1 MPLPRTALDRY
12 LRLEATGFWREAP
25 GAQPR
30 EVIVSFGRT
39 TLLLSD
45 LEERPLAHWALAGT
59 QAIEQRDGATIFA
72 TGPETG
78 ETLAIRDRDMIEAI
92 AAVSRAAER
101 ARPRAAPPPPRPVLG
116 PLLALA
122 ALVAL
127 LAYGPGLIRG
137 QAERMV
143 PPELAEEIGEHML
156 IGLMETGGELC
167 SAAEGLRALGRIV
180 ERLAP
185 AAGPRIAVLDL
196 GEAPVAA
203 LPGDLLLISR
213 GAIAD
218 APSPEVIA
226 GWIALAAGRA
236 PLDTLMRSA
245 GLFGDLAFMVTGRLG
260 EATLGRAAAAA
271 LRPPAPEEIAAA
283 MQRLQDAG
291 IDPVPF
297 AVAAGGIDPSA
308 RPLPE
313 GGSPPLLDAPD
324 WTALKGLCE

>member
-59 QAIEQRDGATIFA
+59 QAIGSRDGATIFA

-101 ARPRAAPPPPRPVLG
+101 ARPRAAPPRPRPVLG

-122 ALVAL
+122 ALVML
-127 LAYGPGLIRG
+127 VLYGPGLIRD
-137 QAERMV
+137 QARRMV

-156 IGLMETGGELC
+156 IGLMEQGGELC
-167 SAAEGLRALGRIV
+167 AAPEGHRALGRIA

-185 AAGPRIAVLDL
+185 APGPRIAVLDL
-196 GEAPVAA
+196 GDAPAAA
-203 LPGDLLLISR
+203 LPGDLLLIGR
-213 GAIAD
+213 GTIAE

-236 PLDTLMRSA
+236 PLDTLMRRA
-245 GLFGDLAFMVTGRLG
+245 GLFGDLAFVVTGRLG
-260 EATLGRAAAAA
+260 EAALGRAAAEA
-271 LRPPAPEEIAAA
+271 LRPPAPEEVAAA
-283 MQRLQDAG
+283 MRRLQDAG
-291 IDPVPF
+291 IDPLPF
-297 AVAAGGIDPSA
+297 GVAAGGIDSA
-308 RPLPE
+308 ALPPPGAGAE
-313 GGSPPLLDAPD
+313 PLLDAGG
-324 WTALKGLCE
+324 WAAVKGICG

>member
-203 LPGDLLLISR
+203 LPGDLLLIGRETIAERSLAR
-213 GAIAD
+213 GHRRLGRAGGRMRTARHAD
-218 APSPEVIA
+218 AE
-226 GWIALAAGRA
+226 RR
-236 PLDTLMRSA
+236 PLRRSR
-245 GLFGDLAFMVTGRLG
+245 LQMVTGRIEG
-260 EATLGRAAAAA
+260 EGSPATGRHARRAPS
-271 LRPPAPEEIAAA
+271 PPAPEEVAAA
-283 MQRLQDAG
+283 MHA
-291 IDPVPF
+291 
-297 AVAAGGIDPSA
+297 AAGWPASTHHLSPRRRRD
-308 RPLPE
+308 RP
-313 GGSPPLLDAPD
+313 
-324 WTALKGLCE
+324 